1 MRQSTRRRLRW
12 LLLVP
17 MAFLALIVL
26 FPILWMFRSSLMST
40 IEMYSWPPNFIPR
53 QWLFTNY
60 GEALV
65 RQPFLLYTAN
75 TIKILIP
82 VLAGTLITTSL
93 SAFAFARLDFPMK
106 NVWFALVIGSM
117 LMPYA
122 ITLIPIYLIWSQLRL
137 VDTYWPLILPAW
149 LGGGGFFIFL
159 ARQFMLTIPKDLD
172 EAATIDGCGFLRIL
186 ARIILPLIRPVLVV
200 ITIFVFLNVWNDF
213 LGPLIYVNSPDKY
226 TVAVGLG
233 LFKSEYKVDWGLLMA
248 ACCAVAIP
256 PMLVFL
262 FGQRYIIEGV
272 TLSGLKA

>member
-1 MRQSTRRRLRW
+1 MNRSIKKRLT
-12 LLLVP
+12 LLWLVP
-17 MAFLALIVL
+17 IVFLALMVF
-26 FPILWMFRSSLMST
+26 FPIYWMFRSSLMST
-40 IEMYSWPPNFIPR
+40 FEMYAWPPVFIPQMWR
-53 QWLFTNY
+53 FSNY
-60 GEALV
+60 IDALV
-65 RQPFLLYTAN
+65 RQPFWLYTRN
-75 TIKILIP
+75 TLTILLP
-82 VLAGTLITTSL
+82 VLAGTLVTTSL
-93 SAFAFARLDFPMK
+93 SAYAFARLNFPLKKM
-106 NVWFALVIGSM
+106 WFSLVIGSM

-122 ITLIPIYLIWSQLRL
+122 ITLIPIYLIWSELRL
-137 VDTYWPLILPAW
+137 VDTYWPLILPSY

-159 ARQFMLTIPKDLD
+159 SRQFMMTIPKDLD

-186 ARIILPLIRPVLVV
+186 VQIIVPLIRPVLVV